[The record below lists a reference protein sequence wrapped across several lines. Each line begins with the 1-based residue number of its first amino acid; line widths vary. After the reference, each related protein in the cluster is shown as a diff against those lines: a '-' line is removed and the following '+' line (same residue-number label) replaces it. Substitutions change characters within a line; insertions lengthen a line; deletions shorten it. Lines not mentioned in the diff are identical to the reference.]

1 MNAKA
6 ITRFGMLTAVALV
19 LGWLERFIPIA
30 ASAPGIKLG
39 LANTVLL
46 YAIYLMDVKGTVLL
60 MVMKVLL
67 SGFLFAG
74 LSGMLY
80 SFAGGVLSLAVMLL
94 LRRINGFSII
104 GVSIAGGVS
113 HNVGQIIAACLV
125 VQSRALLGY
134 LPVLLIAGTVT
145 GLLTGIAAKSA
156 IKGIEAY
163 DINKAKKKPGNKPS
177 QEATLTPGE
186 TKL

>member
-1 MNAKA
+1 MNTKT

-19 LGWLERFIPIA
+19 LGWVERFIPIA
-30 ASAPGIKLG
+30 ATAPGIKLG

-46 YAIYLMDVKGTVLL
+46 YAIYLMDTKGAALL

-74 LSGMLY
+74 LSGMIY
-80 SFAGGVLSLAVMLL
+80 SFAGGLLSLVVMLL
-94 LRRINGFSII
+94 LRQIKDLSIV

-113 HNVGQIIAACLV
+113 HNVGQILAACLV

-134 LPVLLIAGTVT
+134 LPVLLLAGVVT
-145 GLLTGIAAKSA
+145 GLLTGIAAKTA
-156 IKGIEAY
+156 IKGIEVH
-163 DINKAKKKPGNKPS
+163 DSKAKKKPASEPVAEG
-177 QEATLTPGE
+177 ALRPGE

>member
-1 MNAKA
+1 MNAKT

-19 LGWLERFIPIA
+19 LGWVERFIPIA
-30 ASAPGIKLG
+30 ATAPGIKLG

-46 YAIYLMDVKGTVLL
+46 YAIYLMDIKGAGLL

-74 LSGMLY
+74 LSGMIY
-80 SFAGGVLSLAVMLL
+80 SFAGGLLSLVVMLL
-94 LRRINGFSII
+94 LRQIKDLSIV

-113 HNVGQIIAACLV
+113 HNIGQILAACLV

-134 LPVLLIAGTVT
+134 LPVLLLAGVVT

-156 IKGIEAY
+156 IKGIEAH
-163 DINKAKKKPGNKPS
+163 DSKAKKKPANEPMAEG
-177 QEATLTPGE
+177 ALRPGE

>member
-19 LGWLERFIPIA
+19 LGWVERFIPIA
-30 ASAPGIKLG
+30 ATAPGIKLG

-46 YAIYLMDVKGTVLL
+46 YAIYLMDVKGTALL

-80 SFAGGVLSLAVMLL
+80 SFAGGLLSLLVMLL
-94 LRRINGFSII
+94 LRRINGLSII

-113 HNVGQIIAACLV
+113 HNIGQILAACLV

-134 LPVLLIAGTVT
+134 LPILLLAGTVT

-163 DINKAKKKPGNKPS
+163 DTNKAKKKPGNNRSP
-177 QEATLTPGE
+177 ETTLTPRE

>member
-1 MNAKA
+1 MNAKT

-19 LGWLERFIPIA
+19 LGWVERFIPIA
-30 ASAPGIKLG
+30 ATAPGIKLG

-46 YAIYLMDVKGTVLL
+46 YAIYLMDIKGTTLL

-80 SFAGGVLSLAVMLL
+80 SFAGGILSLVVMLL
-94 LRRINGFSII
+94 LRRINGLSIV

-113 HNVGQIIAACLV
+113 HNVGQILAACLV
-125 VQSRALLGY
+125 VQSRAMLGY
-134 LPVLLIAGTVT
+134 LPILLLAGIVT

-156 IKGIEAY
+156 IRGIEAY
-163 DINKAKKKPGNKPS
+163 DVNKTKKKRESTLSP
-177 QEATLTPGE
+177 EAKLTPGE